1 MYPAHSWTW
10 PTFWGSSTE
19 RLKMILNLRYLQ
31 RGTWTRQK
39 KAKANEYCTRKTFYI
54 KESNLFGRQVTFS
67 NFSFINETDSG
78 EEQRKG
84 VRVSKLRR
92 YFPNGQGWGISLLS
106 LSVSSEA
113 RDPILFPKEAE
124 KQRQTERCISSVQVR
139 NLETKWKKKTFKL
152 TNN

>member
-1 MYPAHSWTW
+1 MPYTTTEKCESAKRDLFALMSATSKGDRCRSDVSSPFLNMAHILGIIHRKTEDDIKPAL
-10 PTFWGSSTE
+10 STAWD
-19 RLKMILNLRYLQ
+19 LDK
-31 RGTWTRQK
+31 TK

-84 VRVSKLRR
+84 IRVSKLRR

-113 RDPILFPKEAE
+113 RDTGPN
-124 KQRQTERCISSVQVR
+124 SSP
-139 NLETKWKKKTFKL
+139 
-152 TNN
+152 